1 MKKEDLKLTKIYLS
15 NIEDRIK
22 FQKKMFSLGIQLKD
36 NIATSLNLNDC
47 PFFYIDEGYSL
58 FAVESSEDGKVAF
71 LNDDESEQVF
81 LDDVLAIKEPK
92 GVCKFNTFD
101 RVLVRNSNFGQWR
114 AKFFSHYD
122 YENDSFPYVTTD
134 AISFG
139 ICIKYEG
146 NEHLLMT
153 SDSE

>member
-1 MKKEDLKLTKIYLS
+1 MKKEDLRETKICLS
-15 NIEDRIK
+15 NVEDRVK
-22 FQKKMFSLGIQLKD
+22 FQEKMFSLGIKWNSSTESISYLD
-36 NIATSLNLNDC
+36 S
-47 PFFYIDEGYSL
+47 PFYSIDWDLRLSHG
-58 FAVESSEDGKVAF
+58 GKWDYLYFTHSDHRQIF
-71 LNDDESEQVF
+71 LYE
-81 LDDVLAIKEPK
+81 VLAIEEPK
-92 GVCKFNTFD
+92 NEYKFNTFD

-122 YENDSFPYVTTD
+122 YENTRFPYVTTD

>member
-1 MKKEDLKLTKIYLS
+1 MNLEDLKETKIYLS
-15 NIEDRIK
+15 NVEDRIK
-22 FQKKMFSLGIQLKD
+22 FQKKVFNLGVEWCDSGKSVANTEHMFY
-36 NIATSLNLNDC
+36 
-47 PFFYIDEGYSL
+47 YIDSDLRLSYTDI
-58 FAVESSEDGKVAF
+58 FDKSSFIGDNRK
-71 LNDDESEQVF
+71 QIF
-81 LDDVLAIKEPK
+81 LDEVLAIEDPKE
-92 GVCKFNTFD
+92 VCEFNPFD
-101 RVLVRNSNFGQWR
+101 KVLVRNSNFGQWR